1 MIEDLSEVTIE
12 EGAAGLFVDYFQEY
26 MDLYRAR
33 GLIASAPIDESIL
46 RRKVLG
52 RRTGGGG
59 ATPTPAAAGAS
70 SAALAQTEQV
80 NELTREATRSRS
92 QQSTMRDQMAEMK
105 AVIDAMDAAR
115 STRSSSATQPIWGQ

>member
-1 MIEDLSEVTIE
+1 M
-12 EGAAGLFVDYFQEY
+12 FVDYFQEY

-59 ATPTPAAAGAS
+59 ATTTPAAAGSS
-70 SAALAQTEQV
+70 SAAIAQADQV
-80 NELTREATRSRS
+80 SELLREATRSRS
-92 QQSTMRDQMAEMK
+92 QQSTMRDQMAKMK
-105 AVIDAMDAAR
+105 AVIDAIDRPNVFRNLGILAGDGHPA
-115 STRSSSATQPIWGQ
+115 SV

>member
-1 MIEDLSEVTIE
+1 MQAQRSWGEKVALHRTFQKRQKRQEKRTSIE

-80 NELTREATRSRS
+80 NELLREATRSRVAAIHDA
-92 QQSTMRDQMAEMK
+92 RPDDQDEGG
-105 AVIDAMDAAR
+105 D
-115 STRSSSATQPIWGQ
+115 